1 MLFRLLKTLLIA
13 IGAIAVF
20 MFVANVLLGVGL
32 WAWFG
37 RYF

>member
-1 MLFRLLKTLLIA
+1 MLFRLLKSLLIG

-20 MFVANVLLGVGL
+20 MLIANALLGVGL

-37 RYF
+37 SRF